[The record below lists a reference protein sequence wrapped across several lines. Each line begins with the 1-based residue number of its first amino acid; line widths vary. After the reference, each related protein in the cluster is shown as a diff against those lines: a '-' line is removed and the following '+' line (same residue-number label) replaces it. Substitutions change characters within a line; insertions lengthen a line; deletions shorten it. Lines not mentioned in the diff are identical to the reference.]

1 MREPRGLYQGTTVLL
16 SAVLVVLGVALI
28 VRTVTAGGGGLA
40 FGLLM
45 GVLFIAAGIGRLYL
59 NNRMAGRGR
68 AAGRGPGDEG

>member
-16 SAVLVVLGVALI
+16 SAILVLIGVALI
-28 VRTVTAGGGGLA
+28 VRTLAAGGGGLA

-59 NNRMAGRGR
+59 NNRMAGRS
-68 AAGRGPGDEG
+68 RGPDAGGEA